1 MGTAAVIFF
10 LAGVF
15 LFGGMVYNLAL
26 YKKPGMYPSK
36 RVIKK
41 RASIL
46 AAGLGI
52 FVIFGMLII
61 FLK

>member
-1 MGTAAVIFF
+1 MGAAAVIFF

-15 LFGGMVYNLAL
+15 LLGGMLYNMAL
-26 YKKPGMYPSK
+26 YKKPGMYPPK

-46 AAGLGI
+46 ASGLGI
-52 FVIFGMLII
+52 FVIFCLLII